1 MLARCPVHPT
11 GYVCFSDNCVRNGKV
26 KPLDVFVGNFLIQK
40 GATSSKRRLLA
51 NTFRPSHHPVA
62 IGLLATL
69 RQTYRRENPTVQ
81 YAFEIF
87 VLNVFAIRTN

>member
-1 MLARCPVHPT
+1 MLTRCPVHLT
-11 GYVCFSDNCVRNGKV
+11 SYVRTRWHDEAASRFGWQFSHLERGHR
-26 KPLDVFVGNFLIQK
+26 QQE
-40 GATSSKRRLLA
+40 AAAS

-62 IGLLATL
+62 IGTLATL

-81 YAFEIF
+81 YAFETF

>member
-1 MLARCPVHPT
+1 MLRHDAPYT
-11 GYVCFSDNCVRNGKV
+11 SLAMCVQGGMV
-26 KPLDVFVGNFLIQK
+26 KPLVVFGWHVPHLERGHQQQEAAA
-40 GATSSKRRLLA
+40 G

-62 IGLLATL
+62 IGTLATL

-81 YAFEIF
+81 YAFETF